1 MPSIGVGDGAMY
13 GVVNHGWLEPHRLRQ
28 LLAAMPLPRAA
39 GGRIVF
45 VGDVSDLLGPD
56 ATTSPELLFCHTAGP
71 KC

>member
-1 MPSIGVGDGAMY
+1 MSIGVRDGAMY

-45 VGDVSDLLGPD
+45 AGDVSNLLRPD
-56 ATTSPELLFCHTAGP
+56 VPTSPELLFCHTAGP